1 MEQLRRGYGLFTTIA
16 MIVGIVIGSGIFFKS
31 DNMLGYTGGN
41 VGLAVLVFCI
51 AAFTIIFG
59 CLTFSQLA
67 ALTDKPGGVITYANE
82 FIGKRWA
89 SMFGWFQVFIYYP
102 TLTVLL
108 SWVVGI
114 YVSLTM
120 GWGAEMT
127 FMSQFGIGLIW
138 FAICFGYNILSAKI
152 GGLFQEA
159 SVIIKLIPLFAIA
172 IGGLVFGDPIAAIQN
187 PSPEAI
193 EATKTLGWAAA
204 IGPIA
209 FSFDGWVVS
218 MAVAHEVRN
227 SKRNVPRA
235 LVAAPLFVLA
245 AYLMYFLGITGYLGA
260 DEVMKLGDGSV
271 AAVATNLFGT
281 TFAAII
287 YVFVT
292 ISVMG
297 TTNGVILGY
306 IRLPYSLALRNAIPF
321 SNSLRKIHPTIKMP
335 VNSAFFAIAVSA
347 VWWLIHWAQNEYKL
361 LINGD
366 IAEIAIAM
374 SYLLYIIL
382 YYQVFKLWRQGK
394 VKGIWYGLVFP
405 IFATLGSLFVLIG
418 GLTNPQ
424 FIIFVVVCAI
434 AIIGGFL
441 YGKNAYDDVKL

>member
-1 MEQLRRGYGLFTTIA
+1 MEQQRREYSLFTTIA

-31 DNMLGYTGGN
+31 DNMLEYTGGN

-51 AAFTIIFG
+51 AAFTIVFG

-89 SMFGWFQVFIYYP
+89 SMFGWFQIFIYYP

-114 YVSLTM
+114 YVGLTM
-120 GWGAEMT
+120 GWELT
-127 FMSQFGIGLIW
+127 FMGQLGIGMIW
-138 FAICFGYNILSAKI
+138 FFICFMYNIISAKL
-152 GGLFQEA
+152 GGWFQEA
-159 SVIIKLIPLFAIA
+159 AVIIKLIPLFAIA
-172 IGGLVFGDPIAAIQN
+172 VGGLIFGDPITVIMN

-227 SKRNVPRA
+227 SKRNVPKA

-245 AYLMYFLGITGYLGA
+245 AYLMYFLGITGYLGTEA
-260 DEVMKLGDGSV
+260 VMSMGDESV
-271 AAVATNLFGT
+271 AVAATNLLGS
-281 TFAAII
+281 TFAGII

-297 TTNGVILGY
+297 TVNGVILGY

-321 SNSLRKIHPTIKMP
+321 SKSLRKINPKLNMP
-335 VNSAFFAIAVSA
+335 VNSAFFAIAVSG
-347 VWWLIHWAQNEYKL
+347 VWWVIHYLQNKYSL
-361 LINGD
+361 LVNGD
-366 IAEIAIAM
+366 IAEIAISM

-382 YYQVFKLWRQGK
+382 YYQVFRLWREGK
-394 VKGIWYGLVFP
+394 VKGIWYGIVFP
-405 IFATLGSLFVLIG
+405 IFATLGSLFVLFG
-418 GLTNPQ
+418 GLANPQ
-424 FIIFVVVCAI
+424 FLLFVVICMI

-441 YGKNAYDDVKL
+441 YGKNASEDVVL

>member
-1 MEQLRRGYGLFTTIA
+1 MEQQRREYGLFTTIA

-31 DNMLGYTGGN
+31 DDMLGYTGGN

-51 AAFTIIFG
+51 AAFTIVFG

-82 FIGKRWA
+82 FVGKRWA

-102 TLTVLL
+102 TLTVLI

-120 GWGAEMT
+120 GWEMD
-127 FMSQFGIGLIW
+127 FWRFCVIGLIW
-138 FAICFGYNILSAKI
+138 FFICFGYNILSAKI
-152 GGLFQEA
+152 GGWFQEA
-159 SVIIKLIPLFAIA
+159 AVIIKLIPLFAIA
-172 IGGLVFGDPIAAIQN
+172 IGGLVFGDPVAAIQN

-193 EATKTLGWAAA
+193 EATKTLGWVAA

-218 MAVAHEVRN
+218 MAVAHEVKN
-227 SKRNVPRA
+227 SRRNVPRA

-260 DEVMKLGDGSV
+260 DQVMELGDASV
-271 AAVATNLFGT
+271 ATAATNLIGP
-281 TFAAII
+281 TFASII

-297 TTNGVILGY
+297 TVNGVILGY

-321 SNSLRKIHPTIKMP
+321 SSSLKKINHKLNMP
-335 VNSAFFAIAVSA
+335 VNSAFFAIAVSG
-347 VWWLIHWAQNEYKL
+347 VWWVIHWAQNEYSL

-366 IAEIAIAM
+366 IAEIAISM

-382 YYQVFKLWRQGK
+382 YYQVFRLWREGK
-394 VKGIWYGLVFP
+394 VKGIGYGVIFP
-405 IFATLGSLFVLIG
+405 IFAALGSLFVLIG

-424 FIIFVVVCAI
+424 FIIFVIICMI

-441 YGKNAYDDVKL
+441 YGKNAREDVML

>member
-1 MEQLRRGYGLFTTIA
+1 MEQQRREYGLFTTIA

-31 DNMLGYTGGN
+31 DDMLGYTNGN

-51 AAFTIIFG
+51 AAFTIVFG
-59 CLTFSQLA
+59 CLSFSQLA

-82 FIGKRWA
+82 FVGKRCA

-102 TLTVLL
+102 TLTVLI

-114 YVSLTM
+114 YVGLTM
-120 GWGAEMT
+120 GWELT
-127 FMSQFGIGLIW
+127 FVGMVGVGLVW
-138 FAICFGYNILSAKI
+138 FFICFLYNILSAKI
-152 GGLFQEA
+152 GGIFQEA

-172 IGGLVFGDPIAAIQN
+172 IGGLIFGDPIAAIQN

-193 EATKTLGWAAA
+193 QATKTLGWAAA

-218 MAVAHEVRN
+218 TAVAHEVRN
-227 SKRNVPRA
+227 SKKNVPKA
-235 LVAAPLFVLA
+235 LVLAPLFVLA
-245 AYLMYFLGITGYLGA
+245 AYLMYFLGITGYLGV
-260 DEVMKLGDGSV
+260 DQVMEMGDTAV
-271 AAVATNLFGT
+271 AVAATNLLGP
-281 TFAAII
+281 TFAGII

-297 TTNGVILGY
+297 TVNGVILGY

-321 SNSLRKIHPTIKMP
+321 SNSLKKINPRLNMP
-335 VNSAFFAIAVSA
+335 VNSAFFAIAVCG
-347 VWWLIHWAQNEYKL
+347 VWWVIHYLQNKYSL

-366 IAEIAIAM
+366 IAEIAIAV

-382 YYQVFKLWRQGK
+382 YYQVFRLWREGR
-394 VKGIWYGLVFP
+394 VKSIWYGVVFP
-405 IFATLGSLFVLIG
+405 VFATLGSLFVLFG
-418 GLTNPQ
+418 GLSNPQ
-424 FIIFVVVCAI
+424 FIIFVIICMIAI
-434 AIIGGFL
+434 AGGFF
-441 YGKNAYDDVKL
+441 YGKNAYTDVQ

>member
-1 MEQLRRGYGLFTTIA
+1 
-16 MIVGIVIGSGIFFKS
+16 
-31 DNMLGYTGGN
+31 
-41 VGLAVLVFCI
+41 
-51 AAFTIIFG
+51 
-59 CLTFSQLA
+59 
-67 ALTDKPGGVITYANE
+67 
-82 FIGKRWA
+82 
-89 SMFGWFQVFIYYP
+89 MFGWFQIFIYYP

-114 YVSLTM
+114 YVGLTM
-120 GWGAEMT
+120 GWELT
-127 FMSQFGIGLIW
+127 FVGQLGIGLIW
-138 FAICFGYNILSAKI
+138 FFICFLYNIISAKL
-152 GGLFQEA
+152 GGWFQEA
-159 SVIIKLIPLFAIA
+159 AVIIKLIPLFAIA
-172 IGGLVFGDPIAAIQN
+172 VGGLIFGDPITVIMN

-227 SKRNVPRA
+227 SKRNVPKA

-245 AYLMYFLGITGYLGA
+245 AYLMYFLGITGYLGTEA
-260 DEVMKLGDGSV
+260 VMSMGDESV
-271 AAVATNLFGT
+271 AVAATNLLGS
-281 TFAAII
+281 TFAGII

-297 TTNGVILGY
+297 TVNGVILGY

-321 SNSLRKIHPTIKMP
+321 SKSLKKINPKLNMP
-335 VNSAFFAIAVSA
+335 VNSAFFAIAVSG
-347 VWWLIHWAQNEYKL
+347 VWWVIHYLQNKYSL

-366 IAEIAIAM
+366 IAEIAISM

-382 YYQVFKLWRQGK
+382 YYQVFRLWREGK
-394 VKGIWYGLVFP
+394 IKGIWYGIVFP
-405 IFATLGSLFVLIG
+405 IFATLGSLFVLFG
-418 GLTNPQ
+418 GLANPQ
-424 FIIFVVVCAI
+424 FLLFVVICMI

-441 YGKNAYDDVKL
+441 YGKNASEDVVL

>member
-1 MEQLRRGYGLFTTIA
+1 MEEQRREYGLFTTIA

-31 DNMLGYTGGN
+31 DDMLGYTGGN

-51 AAFTIIFG
+51 AAFTIVFG

-89 SMFGWFQVFIYYP
+89 SMFGWFQAFIYYP

-108 SWVVGI
+108 SWVVGV

-120 GWGAEMT
+120 GWPMD
-127 FMSQFGIGLIW
+127 FWRFCIIGLIW
-138 FAICFGYNILSAKI
+138 FAICFTFNILSAKI

-159 SVIIKLIPLFAIA
+159 AVIIKLIPLFAIA
-172 IGGLVFGDPIAAIQN
+172 IGGLIFGDPIAAIQN
-187 PSPEAI
+187 PTPEAI

-227 SKRNVPRA
+227 SKKNVPRA

-245 AYLMYFLGITGYLGA
+245 AYLMYFLGITGYIGV
-260 DEVMKLGDGSV
+260 DQVMKLGDASV
-271 AAVATNLFGT
+271 ATAATNLIGPM
-281 TFAAII
+281 FASII

-321 SNSLRKIHPTIKMP
+321 SNSLKKISPKLNMP
-335 VNSAFFAIAVSA
+335 VNSAFFAIAVSL
-347 VWWLIHWAQNEYKL
+347 VWWVIQYLQDKYSL

-366 IAEIAIAM
+366 IAEIAISV

-382 YYQVFKLWRQGK
+382 YYQVFRLWRQGK
-394 VKGIWYGLVFP
+394 VKGIWYGVVFP
-405 IFATLGSLFVLIG
+405 IFATIGSLFVLIG

-424 FIIFVVVCAI
+424 FIIFVVICAV
-434 AIIGGFL
+434 AIVGGFL
-441 YGKNAYDDVKL
+441 YGGKAYDDVKM

>member
-1 MEQLRRGYGLFTTIA
+1 MEQQRREYGLFTAIA

-31 DNMLGYTGGN
+31 DDMLGYTNGN

-51 AAFTIIFG
+51 AAFTIVFG
-59 CLTFSQLA
+59 CLSFSQLA

-82 FIGKRWA
+82 FVGKRWA

-102 TLTVLL
+102 TLTVLI

-120 GWGAEMT
+120 GWEMD
-127 FMSQFGIGLIW
+127 FWRFFVIGLIW
-138 FAICFGYNILSAKI
+138 FFICFGYNILSAKI
-152 GGLFQEA
+152 GGIFQEA

-187 PSPEAI
+187 PSAEAI
-193 EATKTLGWAAA
+193 QATKTLGWAAA

-218 MAVAHEVRN
+218 TAVAHEVKN
-227 SKRNVPRA
+227 SRRNVPRA
-235 LVAAPLFVLA
+235 LVAAPIFVLA
-245 AYLMYFLGITGYLGA
+245 AYLMYFLGITGYLGV
-260 DEVMKLGDGSV
+260 DQVMEMGDTAV
-271 AAVATNLFGT
+271 AVAATNLIGP
-281 TFAAII
+281 TFAGII

-297 TTNGVILGY
+297 TVNGVILGF

-321 SNSLRKIHPTIKMP
+321 SNSLKKIDPRLNMP
-335 VNSAFFAIAVSA
+335 VNSAFFAIAICG
-347 VWWLIHWAQNEYKL
+347 VWWVIHYLQNKYSL

-382 YYQVFKLWRQGK
+382 YYQVFRLWREGR
-394 VKGIWYGLVFP
+394 VKSVWYGVVFP
-405 IFATLGSLFVLIG
+405 IFATLGSLFVLFG
-418 GLTNPQ
+418 GLSNPQ
-424 FIIFVVVCAI
+424 FIIFVVICMI
-434 AIIGGFL
+434 AILGGYL
-441 YGKNAYDDVKL
+441 YGKNAREDVML

>member
-1 MEQLRRGYGLFTTIA
+1 MEEQRRGYGLFTTIA

-31 DNMLGYTGGN
+31 DDMLGYTGGN

-51 AAFTIIFG
+51 AAFTIVFG

-82 FIGKRWA
+82 FVGKRWA
-89 SMFGWFQVFIYYP
+89 SMFGWFQIFIYYP
-102 TLTVLL
+102 TLTVLI

-120 GWGAEMT
+120 GWEMD
-127 FMSQFGIGLIW
+127 FWRFCVIGLIW
-138 FAICFGYNILSAKI
+138 FFICFGYNILSAKI
-152 GGLFQEA
+152 GGVFQEA
-159 SVIIKLIPLFAIA
+159 AVIIKLIPLFAIA
-172 IGGLVFGDPIAAIQN
+172 IGGLIFGDPIAAIQN

-193 EATKTLGWAAA
+193 EATKTLGWVAA

-245 AYLMYFLGITGYLGA
+245 AYLMYFLGITGYLGPQA
-260 DEVMKLGDGSV
+260 VMELGDGSV
-271 AAVATNLFGT
+271 ATAATNLIGP
-281 TFAAII
+281 TFASII

-297 TTNGVILGY
+297 TVNGVILGY

-321 SNSLRKIHPTIKMP
+321 SNSLKKVDPKLNMP
-335 VNSAFFAIAVSA
+335 VNSAFFAIAISG
-347 VWWLIHWAQNEYKL
+347 VWWIIHWAQNEYSL

-366 IAEIAIAM
+366 IAEIAISM
-374 SYLLYIIL
+374 SYLLYIVL

-394 VKGIWYGLVFP
+394 VKGIWYGVVCP
-405 IFATLGSLFVLIG
+405 VFATLGSLFVLIG

-424 FIIFVVVCAI
+424 FIIFVIICMFAI
-434 AIIGGFL
+434 VGGFL
-441 YGKNAYDDVKL
+441 YGKYAYDDVKL

>member
-1 MEQLRRGYGLFTTIA
+1 MEQQRREYGLFTTIA

-31 DNMLGYTGGN
+31 DDMLGYTGGN

-51 AAFTIIFG
+51 AAFTIVFG

-82 FIGKRWA
+82 FMGKRWA

-102 TLTVLL
+102 TLTVLI

-120 GWGAEMT
+120 GWEMD
-127 FMSQFGIGLIW
+127 FWRFCVIGLIW
-138 FAICFGYNILSAKI
+138 FFICFGYNILSAKI
-152 GGLFQEA
+152 GGWFQEA
-159 SVIIKLIPLFAIA
+159 AVIIKLIPLFAIA
-172 IGGLVFGDPIAAIQN
+172 IGGLIFGDPIAAIQN

-193 EATKTLGWAAA
+193 QATKTLGWVAA

-245 AYLMYFLGITGYLGA
+245 AYLMYFLGITGYLGPQ
-260 DEVMKLGDGSV
+260 EVMEMGDGSV

-297 TTNGVILGY
+297 TVNGVILGY

-321 SNSLRKIHPTIKMP
+321 SNSLKKINPKLNMP
-335 VNSAFFAIAVSA
+335 VNSAFFAIAISG
-347 VWWLIHWAQNEYKL
+347 VWWIIHWAQNEYEL
-361 LINGD
+361 LVNGD
-366 IAEIAIAM
+366 IAEIAISM
-374 SYLLYIIL
+374 SYLLYIVL

-394 VKGIWYGLVFP
+394 VKGIWYGLVCP
-405 IFATLGSLFVLIG
+405 VFATLGSLFVLIG

-424 FIIFVVVCAI
+424 FIIFVIICMI
-434 AIIGGFL
+434 AIVGGFL
-441 YGKNAYDDVKL
+441 YGKNAYNDVKL

>member
-1 MEQLRRGYGLFTTIA
+1 MEQQKREYSLFTTIA

-31 DNMLGYTGGN
+31 DDMLGYTNGN

-51 AAFTIIFG
+51 AAFTIVFG
-59 CLTFSQLA
+59 CLSFSQLA

-82 FIGKRWA
+82 FVGKRWA

-102 TLTVLL
+102 TLTVLI

-120 GWGAEMT
+120 GWEMD
-127 FMSQFGIGLIW
+127 FWRFCVIGLIW
-138 FAICFGYNILSAKI
+138 FFICFGYNILSAKI
-152 GGLFQEA
+152 GGIFQEA

-172 IGGLVFGDPIAAIQN
+172 LGGLIFGDPIAAIQN

-193 EATKTLGWAAA
+193 QATKTLGWAAA

-218 MAVAHEVRN
+218 TAVAHEVKN
-227 SKRNVPRA
+227 SRRNVPRA

-245 AYLMYFLGITGYLGA
+245 AYLMYFLGITGYLGV
-260 DEVMKLGDGSV
+260 EQVMEMGDTAV
-271 AAVATNLFGT
+271 AVAATNLIGP
-281 TFAAII
+281 TFAGII

-297 TTNGVILGY
+297 TVNGVILGY

-321 SNSLRKIHPTIKMP
+321 SKSLKQIHPKINMP
-335 VNSAFFAIAVSA
+335 VNSAFFAIAISG
-347 VWWLIHWAQNEYKL
+347 VWWVIHYLQNKYSL

-382 YYQVFKLWRQGK
+382 YFQVFKLWRAGK
-394 VKGIWYGLVFP
+394 VKSVWYGLVFP
-405 IFATLGSLFVLIG
+405 VFATLGSLFVLFG
-418 GLTNPQ
+418 GLSNPQ
-424 FIIFVVVCAI
+424 FIIFVVICMI
-434 AIIGGFL
+434 AIIGGFV
-441 YGKNAYDDVKL
+441 YGKNASDDVDM

>member
-1 MEQLRRGYGLFTTIA
+1 MEQQRREYGLFTTIA

-31 DNMLGYTGGN
+31 DDMLGYTNGN

-51 AAFTIIFG
+51 AAFTIVFG
-59 CLTFSQLA
+59 CLSFSQLA

-89 SMFGWFQVFIYYP
+89 AMFGWFQVFIYYP
-102 TLTVLL
+102 TLTVLI

-114 YVSLTM
+114 YVGLTM
-120 GWGAEMT
+120 GWELT
-127 FMSQFGIGLIW
+127 FVGMIGVGLVW
-138 FAICFGYNILSAKI
+138 FFICFFYNILSAKI
-152 GGLFQEA
+152 GGIFQEA

-172 IGGLVFGDPIAAIQN
+172 IGGLIFGDPIAAIQN

-193 EATKTLGWAAA
+193 QATKTLGWAAA

-218 MAVAHEVRN
+218 TAVAHEVKN

-245 AYLMYFLGITGYLGA
+245 AYLMYFLGITGYLGV
-260 DEVMKLGDGSV
+260 EQVMEMGDTAV
-271 AAVATNLFGT
+271 AVAATNLLGP
-281 TFAAII
+281 TFAGII

-297 TTNGVILGY
+297 TVNGVILGY

-321 SNSLRKIHPTIKMP
+321 SKSLKKIDPKLNMP
-335 VNSAFFAIAVSA
+335 VNSAFFAIAICG
-347 VWWLIHWAQNEYKL
+347 VWWVIHYLQNKYSL

-366 IAEIAIAM
+366 IAEIAIAV
-374 SYLLYIIL
+374 SYVLYIIL

-394 VKGIWYGLVFP
+394 IKSIWYGAVCPAL
-405 IFATLGSLFVLIG
+405 ATLGSLFVLFG
-418 GLTNPQ
+418 GLSNPQ
-424 FIIFVVVCAI
+424 FKIFVFICMI
-434 AIIGGFL
+434 AIVGGFL
-441 YGKNAYDDVKL
+441 YGKNATEDVVL

>member
-1 MEQLRRGYGLFTTIA
+1 MEQQRREYGLFTTIA

-31 DNMLGYTGGN
+31 DDMLGYTNGN

-51 AAFTIIFG
+51 AAFTIVFG
-59 CLTFSQLA
+59 CLSFSQLA

-89 SMFGWFQVFIYYP
+89 AMFGWFQVFIYYP
-102 TLTVLL
+102 TLTVLI

-114 YVSLTM
+114 YVGLTM
-120 GWGAEMT
+120 GWELT
-127 FMSQFGIGLIW
+127 FVGMIGVGLVW
-138 FAICFGYNILSAKI
+138 FFICFFYNILSAKI
-152 GGLFQEA
+152 GGIFQEA

-172 IGGLVFGDPIAAIQN
+172 IGGLIFGDPIAAIQN

-193 EATKTLGWAAA
+193 QATKTLGWAAA

-218 MAVAHEVRN
+218 TAVAHEVKN

-245 AYLMYFLGITGYLGA
+245 AYLMYFLGITGYLGV
-260 DEVMKLGDGSV
+260 EQVMEMGDTAV
-271 AAVATNLFGT
+271 AVAATNLLGP
-281 TFAAII
+281 TFAGII

-297 TTNGVILGY
+297 TVNGVILGY

-321 SNSLRKIHPTIKMP
+321 SNALKKIDPKLNMP
-335 VNSAFFAIAVSA
+335 VNSAYFAIAVSG
-347 VWWLIHWAQNEYKL
+347 VWWVIHYLQNKYSL

-366 IAEIAIAM
+366 IAEIAIAV
-374 SYLLYIIL
+374 SYVLYIVL
-382 YYQVFKLWRQGK
+382 YYQVFRLWREGK
-394 VKGIWYGLVFP
+394 IKSIWYGAVFP
-405 IFATLGSLFVLIG
+405 ALATLGSLFVLFG
-418 GLTNPQ
+418 GLSNPQ
-424 FIIFVVVCAI
+424 FIIFVIICMI
-434 AIIGGFL
+434 AIVGGFL
-441 YGKNAYDDVKL
+441 YGKNATEDIQL

>member
-1 MEQLRRGYGLFTTIA
+1 MEQQRREYGLFTTIA

-51 AAFTIIFG
+51 AAFTIVFG
-59 CLTFSQLA
+59 CLSFSQLA

-102 TLTVLL
+102 TLTVLI

-120 GWGAEMT
+120 GWEMT
-127 FMSQFGIGLIW
+127 FMNQFKIGLIW
-138 FAICFGYNILSAKI
+138 FFICFLYNILSAKI
-152 GGLFQEA
+152 GGWFQEA
-159 SVIIKLIPLFAIA
+159 AVIIKLIPLFAIA
-172 IGGLVFGDPIAAIQN
+172 IGGLIFGDPIAAIQH

-245 AYLMYFLGITGYLGA
+245 AYLMYFLGITGYLGP
-260 DEVMKLGDGSV
+260 EQVMKLGDESV
-271 AAVATNLFGT
+271 ATAATNLIGP
-281 TFAAII
+281 TFASII

-297 TTNGVILGY
+297 TVNGVILGY

-321 SNSLRKIHPTIKMP
+321 SNSLKKIDHRLNMP
-335 VNSAFFAIAVSA
+335 VNSAYFAIAVSG
-347 VWWLIHWAQNEYKL
+347 VWWVIHYLQNKYSL

-366 IAEIAIAM
+366 IAEIAISV

-382 YYQVFKLWRQGK
+382 YYQVFRLWREGK
-394 VKGIWYGLVFP
+394 VKGIWYGVVFP

-424 FIIFVVVCAI
+424 FIIFVIICAI

-441 YGKNAYDDVKL
+441 YGKFAYEDVKL

>member
-1 MEQLRRGYGLFTTIA
+1 MEQQRREYGLFTTIA

-51 AAFTIIFG
+51 AAFTIVFG

-89 SMFGWFQVFIYYP
+89 AMFGWFQVFIYYP

-108 SWVVGI
+108 SWVVGL
-114 YVSLTM
+114 YVGLTM
-120 GWGAEMT
+120 GWELSFVGMI
-127 FMSQFGIGLIW
+127 GVGLIW
-138 FAICFGYNILSAKI
+138 FGICYLYNIFSAKI
-152 GGLFQEA
+152 GGWFQEA
-159 SVIIKLIPLFAIA
+159 TVIIKLIPLFAIA

-209 FSFDGWVVS
+209 FSFDGWIVS
-218 MAVAHEVRN
+218 MAVAHEVKDA
-227 SKRNVPRA
+227 KRNVPKA

-245 AYLMYFLGITGYLGA
+245 AYLMYFLGITGYLGV
-260 DEVMKLGDGSV
+260 DQVMQLGDESV
-271 AAVATNLFGT
+271 ALAATNLIGP
-281 TFAAII
+281 TFASII

-297 TTNGVILGY
+297 TVNGVVLGY

-321 SNSLRKIHPTIKMP
+321 SNSLKKINHKLNMP
-335 VNSAFFAIAVSA
+335 VNSAFFSIAICG
-347 VWWLIHWAQNEYKL
+347 VWWVIQYLQNKYSL

-366 IAEIAIAM
+366 IAEIAISV

-382 YYQVFKLWRQGK
+382 YFQVFKLWRQGK
-394 VKGIWYGLVFP
+394 VKGIWYGVVFP
-405 IFATLGSLFVLIG
+405 ALATVGSLFVLIG
-418 GLTNPQ
+418 GLANPQ
-424 FIIFVVVCAI
+424 FIIFVVICAI
-434 AIIGGFL
+434 AIVGGL
-441 YGKNAYDDVKL
+441 IYGGKANDDVDM

>member
-1 MEQLRRGYGLFTTIA
+1 MEQQKRGYNLFTAIA

-31 DNMLGYTGGN
+31 DDMLMYTNGN

-51 AAFTIIFG
+51 AAFTIVFG

-89 SMFGWFQVFIYYP
+89 CMFGWFQVFIYYP
-102 TLTVLL
+102 TLTVLI

-114 YVSLTM
+114 YVGLTM
-120 GWGAEMT
+120 GWELT
-127 FMSQFGIGLIW
+127 FAGMVGVGLVW
-138 FAICFGYNILSAKI
+138 FFICFLYNLLSAKI
-152 GGLFQEA
+152 GGIFQEA

-172 IGGLVFGDPIAAIQN
+172 IGGLIFGDPINAIQN
-187 PSPEAI
+187 PSQEAI

-209 FSFDGWVVS
+209 FSFDGWVIS
-218 MAVAHEVRN
+218 TAIAHEVRD
-227 SKRNVPRA
+227 SKKNVPKA
-235 LVAAPLFVLA
+235 LVLAPLFVLA
-245 AYLMYFLGITGYLGA
+245 AYLMYFLGITGYLGV
-260 DEVMKLGDGSV
+260 DQVMEMGDSAVAV
-271 AAVATNLFGT
+271 AANNLLGP
-281 TFAAII
+281 TFASII
-287 YVFVT
+287 YIFVT

-297 TTNGVILGY
+297 TVNGIILGY

-321 SNSLRKIHPTIKMP
+321 SNSIKKINPRLNMP
-335 VNSAFFAIAVSA
+335 VNSAFFAIAVSG
-347 VWWLIHWAQNEYKL
+347 VWWVIHYLQNKYGL

-382 YYQVFKLWRQGK
+382 YYQVFRLWREGK
-394 VKGIWYGLVFP
+394 IKSIWYGLVFP
-405 IFATLGSLFVLIG
+405 IFASMGSLFVLIG
-418 GLTNPQ
+418 GLMNPQ
-424 FIIFVVVCAI
+424 FMIFVAICMI
-434 AIIGGFL
+434 AIVGGL
-441 YGKNAYDDVKL
+441 IYGKNAYENVKP

>member
-1 MEQLRRGYGLFTTIA
+1 MEQQRREYGLFTTIA

-31 DNMLGYTGGN
+31 DDMLGYTGGN

-51 AAFTIIFG
+51 AAFTIVFG

-67 ALTDKPGGVITYANE
+67 SLTDKPGGVITYANE

-114 YVSLTM
+114 YVGLTM
-120 GWGAEMT
+120 GWNLT
-127 FMSQFGIGLIW
+127 FVGMIGVGLVW
-138 FAICFGYNILSAKI
+138 FFICFLYNILSAKI
-152 GGLFQEA
+152 GGIFQEA

-172 IGGLVFGDPIAAIQN
+172 LGGLIFGDPIAAIQN

-193 EATKTLGWAAA
+193 EATKTLGWVAA

-218 MAVAHEVRN
+218 TAIAHEVRD
-227 SKRNVPRA
+227 SRRNVPKA
-235 LVAAPLFVLA
+235 LVAAPIFVLA
-245 AYLMYFLGITGYLGA
+245 AYLMYFLGITGYLGV
-260 DEVMKLGDGSV
+260 DQVMELKDTAV
-271 AAVATNLFGT
+271 AVAATNLFGP
-281 TFAAII
+281 TFAGII

-297 TTNGVILGY
+297 TVNGVILGY

-321 SNSLRKIHPTIKMP
+321 SNSLRKINPKLNMP
-335 VNSAFFAIAVSA
+335 VNSALFAIAVSG
-347 VWWLIHWAQNEYKL
+347 VWWVIHYLQNKYSL
-361 LINGD
+361 LVNGD
-366 IAEIAIAM
+366 IAEIAISM

-382 YYQVFKLWRQGK
+382 YYQVFRLWRQGAFK
-394 VKGIWYGLVFP
+394 SVWYGVVFP
-405 IFATLGSLFVLIG
+405 LFATVGSLFVLIG

-424 FIIFVVVCAI
+424 FIIFVGICMV
-434 AIIGGFL
+434 AIIGGLL
-441 YGKNAYDDVKL
+441 YGKNAYDDVEM